1 MSEAVTTKKRETSM
15 AQLVITLFAISA
27 ICAVLLGLVNS
38 ITRDPIAAAKAAKT
52 KAAME
57 AVLVADSYQEVEYT
71 GENALVSAVYQAGD
85 AGYVV
90 QVVPSGFGGAIDM
103 MVGVDTSGMVTG
115 VSIVSMAET
124 SGLGAN
130 ASKENFRAQFVGAAG
145 SVAVTKD
152 GGTIEAL
159 TGATI
164 TSRAVSDGVNAAL
177 ETVETMG

>member
-1 MSEAVTTKKRETSM
+1 MSEAVATKKKEPGM

-38 ITRDPIAAAKAAKT
+38 ITMGPIADAKEAKT

-57 AVLVADSYQEVEYT
+57 AVLVADSYQQVEYS
-71 GENALVSAVYQAGD
+71 GQNALVSAVYQAGD
-85 AGYVV
+85 VGYVV

-103 MVGVDTSGMVTG
+103 MVGVDASGTVTG
-115 VSIVSMAET
+115 VSIISMAET

-130 ASKENFRAQFVGAAG
+130 ASKENFRQQFVGAAG

-152 GGTIEAL
+152 GGTIESL